1 MGSCV
6 FTHTCKYSQNK
17 CPFSKG
23 GRICRTNNAK
33 SLFACSAGRPHK
45 GPFRGRKGSSMEQQ
59 TIKRGEV
66 LMVTLKGELDHH
78 TAASLRESIDAELTD
93 AAVRELVFDMRAVTF
108 MDSSGIGVLLG
119 RYRLMRERGGTLAIR
134 GANKYVERM
143 IKMAGLSPLVQKQ
156 AR

>member
-1 MGSCV
+1 
-6 FTHTCKYSQNK
+6 
-17 CPFSKG
+17 
-23 GRICRTNNAK
+23 
-33 SLFACSAGRPHK
+33 
-45 GPFRGRKGSSMEQQ
+45 MEQQ